1 MKKIGIFIFSLILLA
16 VSSSCNSIDEP
27 VNDKMGNF
35 DALWNFVDSHY
46 CFFDQK
52 NLDWNEIGDR
62 YRVKVDACK
71 NQQDLFMLMSSML
84 DELKDGH
91 VNLSSW
97 FATSYYKK
105 WWSDYPQNYNQRVV
119 EENYLHFNYRIVGGV
134 TYGTLPEANVGYM
147 RYPSFSY
154 GIGEGN
160 LDAVFNYL
168 ALCSGLIIDVRD
180 NGGGE
185 LTNVETIVS
194 RFISEPITAG
204 YIMHKTG
211 PGHNEFSKPFE
222 YTYRPTPG
230 RVHWGKPVVVLTNRS
245 TFSAANNFV
254 AIMKTIPGVTIV
266 GDVTGG
272 GSGMPISS
280 ELPIGWGIRISACRI
295 LDPEGKDTEWG
306 VEPSEGCRVDIT
318 DRDIAAGR
326 DPIIDRAVEVLNR

>member
-1 MKKIGIFIFSLILLA
+1 MKFLQKILLLIFSLL
-16 VSSSCNSIDEP
+16 VVSCNSIDEP
-27 VNDKMGNF
+27 VNDRSGNF
-35 DALWNFVDSHY
+35 EALWSFVDTHY

-52 NLDWNEIGDR
+52 NIDWNEIGDR
-62 YRVKVDACK
+62 YRAKVGACK
-71 NQQDLFMLMSSML
+71 SQQDLFLLMASML

-105 WWSDYPQNYNQRVV
+105 WWSDYPQNYNERVV
-119 EENYLHFNYRIVGGV
+119 QENYLHFNYRTVGAV
-134 TYGTLPEANVGYM
+134 DYGILPESNVGYM
-147 RYPSFSY
+147 RYSSFSY

-160 LDAVFNYL
+160 LDAIFDYL
-168 ALCSGLIIDVRD
+168 ALCPGLIIDVRD

-194 RFISEPITAG
+194 RFIDRPIIAG

-211 PGHNEFSKPFE
+211 PSHDEFSKPFE
-222 YTYRPTPG
+222 YSYSPTVG
-230 RVHWGKPVVVLTNRS
+230 RRHWSKPVVVLTNRS

-254 AIMKTIPGVTIV
+254 AIMKTLPGVTIV

-295 LDPEGKDTEWG
+295 LDPEGRDTEWG
-306 VEPSEGCRVDIT
+306 IEPTEGCRVNIT
-318 DRDIAAGR
+318 DADIAAGL
-326 DPIIDRAVEVLNR
+326 DPIIDRAVSLLIQ